1 MQTQNLEMGLKKTS
15 VIKKRTAFAYA
26 YLSHFSEHCAKPNK
40 ENYKEFRS
48 QYKYTET
55 NDYGMEAETIGKAT
69 YYYLKPQFYNDFVR
83 MDKNYAA
90 DQGLGAIFLL
100 TSMDDILK
108 NFPSDLEQLFAELDC
123 NDPILKQLETNLV
136 LASKGKSPIQKLLQH
151 LN

>member
-1 MQTQNLEMGLKKTS
+1 M
-15 VIKKRTAFAYA
+15 
-26 YLSHFSEHCAKPNK
+26 
-40 ENYKEFRS
+40 
-48 QYKYTET
+48 ET
-55 NDYGMEAETIGKAT
+55 ETIGKAT

-136 LASKGKSPIQKLLQH
+136 LASKGKSPIQKLLKH